1 MDGSHPKNIDP
12 RPKRRRDE
20 ENPYEIY
27 TTGINTTHPRYFLA
41 FTDSNKVKRWMEI
54 DKTLFDAFN
63 EFELD
68 DLSFFNEVDRHY
80 ERSEM
85 TEATLSRRAAKPQES
100 VEEIVSQQMEMDKL
114 HRAIAQLPEKQRR
127 RLVLYYFGEFTY
139 EQIADMEASPGSTPL
154 TRRRRTGL
162 CSLPL
167 GCSTTSERNRCAPS
181 ARPWRNGFR
190 AGGWYSMPPG
200 RQR

>member
-1 MDGSHPKNIDP
+1 MDGGHPKNIDP

-41 FTDSNKVKRWMEI
+41 FMDSNKVKHWMEI
-54 DKTLFDAFN
+54 DKPLFDAFN
-63 EFELD
+63 EFELE

-80 ERSEM
+80 ERSEV

-100 VEEIVSQQMEMDKL
+100 VEEIVSQQMERDKL

-127 RLVLYYFGEFTY
+127 RLVLYYFGDFTY
-139 EQIADMEASPGSTPL
+139 EQIADME
-154 TRRRRTGL
+154 
-162 CSLPL
+162 
-167 GCSTTSERNRCAPS
+167 GCKHPAVMKSISS
-181 ARPWRNGFR
+181 ALKKLKNFLSGEVTI
-190 AGGWYSMPPG
+190 
-200 RQR
+200 

>member
-1 MDGSHPKNIDP
+1 MDGGHPKNIDP

-27 TTGINTTHPRYFLA
+27 TTGINTTNPRYFLA
-41 FTDSNKVKRWMEI
+41 FTDSNKVKQWMEI

-80 ERSEM
+80 ERSEV
-85 TEATLSRRAAKPQES
+85 TEATLNRRAAKPQKS
-100 VEEIVSQQMEMDKL
+100 VEEIVSQQMEMNKL

-139 EQIADMEASPGSTPL
+139 EQIADME
-154 TRRRRTGL
+154 
-162 CSLPL
+162 
-167 GCSTTSERNRCAPS
+167 GCKHPAVMKSISS
-181 ARPWRNGFR
+181 ALKKLKNFLSGEVTI
-190 AGGWYSMPPG
+190 
-200 RQR
+200 